1 MILMLSEKQV
11 AKRLVEIDAI
21 RLNPDNPFKWAS
33 GRYSP
38 IYCDN
43 RKILSYPAFRKEV
56 IQTLCHR
63 ASEVGPYNKIA
74 GVATAGIA
82 HGALMAAEQDQPFIY
97 IRSAA
102 KKHGA
107 KNQIEG
113 YWSSDDV
120 CLVIEDLISTGGS
133 SLKAIEVL
141 RENKIGVAGAMAI
154 FTYGFDEAQSNF
166 DKADVPLVTLSNYKA
181 LLAVMEESGKLTS
194 HQLRSLG
201 QWREDPIKW
210 SQRYEQTLH
219 NT

>member
-1 MILMLSEKQV
+1 MLSEKEV
-11 AKRLVEIDAI
+11 ANRLVEIDAI
-21 RLNPDNPFKWAS
+21 RLSPDKPFKWAS
-33 GRYSP
+33 GRFSP

-43 RKILSYPAFRKEV
+43 RKILSYPGFRKE
-56 IQTLCHR
+56 IIASLCEK
-63 ASEVGPYNKIA
+63 AKGVGAYNKIA

-82 HGALMAAEQDQPFIY
+82 HGALMAAELHQPFIY

-113 YWSSDDV
+113 FWSKDDV

-133 SLKAIEVL
+133 SLKAVDVL
-141 RENKIGVAGAMAI
+141 KENGISVVGTMAI
-154 FTYGFDEAQSNF
+154 FTYGFDESVQNF
-166 DKADVPLVTLSNYKA
+166 EQAGVPLVTLSNYRA

-201 QWREDPIKW
+201 QWREDPVIW
-210 SQRYEQTLH
+210 SHKHEQKLI
-219 NT
+219 NQ

>member
-1 MILMLSEKQV
+1 MLSEKEV
-11 AKRLVEIDAI
+11 ARHLVEIDAI

-43 RKILSYPAFRKEV
+43 RKILSYPEFRKEV
-56 IQTLCHR
+56 ILSLCR
-63 ASEVGPYNKIA
+63 KSSKLGAYNKIA

-82 HGALMAAEQDQPFIY
+82 HGALMAAEQHQPFIY
-97 IRSAA
+97 IRSSA

-113 YWSSDDV
+113 HWTSRDV

-133 SLKAIEVL
+133 SLKAVDVL
-141 RENKIGVAGAMAI
+141 KENGIGVVGTMAI
-154 FTYGFDEAQSNF
+154 FTYGFDESARNF
-166 DKADVPLVTLSNYKA
+166 EKAGVPLVTLSNYKA
-181 LLAVMEESGKLTS
+181 LLQVMEESGKLTS

-201 QWREDPIKW
+201 QWREDPIRW
-210 SQRYEQTLH
+210 SQKHEQTLI
-219 NT
+219 NQ

>member
-1 MILMLSEKQV
+1 MLSEKEV

-21 RLNPDNPFKWAS
+21 RLNPDKPFKWAS

-43 RKILSYPAFRKEV
+43 RKILSYPNFRKEV
-56 IQTLCHR
+56 ILSLCEKTK
-63 ASEVGPYNKIA
+63 ALGVYNKIA

-97 IRSAA
+97 IRSSA

-113 YWSSDDV
+113 YWSTDDV

-133 SLKAIEVL
+133 SLKAVDVL
-141 RENKIGVAGAMAI
+141 KENGIGVAGTMAI
-154 FTYGFDEAQSNF
+154 FTYGFDESAKNF
-166 DKADVPLVTLSNYKA
+166 ENAGVPLVTLSNYKA
-181 LLAVMEESGKLTS
+181 LLSVMEESRKLTS

-201 QWREDPIKW
+201 QWREDPIRW
-210 SQRYEQTLH
+210 SQRHEQ
-219 NT
+219 NIA